1 MAGVH
6 RLDVRPDI
14 GDGLT
19 SFANAADEVMFV
31 SFPRLAVVES
41 DVIFLFELVRDALF
55 DDLARNSF
63 AVDVKTSLRAFE
75 EDSQSVGGR
84 AYDAHFRT
92 V

>member
-1 MAGVH
+1 MH

-14 GDGLT
+14 GDVLT